1 MKKILL
7 VMSILFCSYSF
18 GQNVVRDSKGNFV
31 AAKTQKDTTEAK
43 LTNYT
48 YTDTKGQIYSVYV
61 SNRGKYFII
70 RVSAK
75 TGNSYKQYLKSN

>member
-18 GQNVVRDSKGNFV
+18 GQNVVRDAKGNFV

-43 LTNYT
+43 LTTYT
-48 YTDTKGQIYSVYV
+48 YTGTKGEILPVYV
-61 SNRGKYFII
+61 SKNGKFFII
-70 RVSAK
+70 RTSK
-75 TGNSYKQYLKSN
+75 NGNTYKMYLKN